1 MMADNHRLPTPT
13 DRALLRALESHWDE
27 YRHALH
33 PADQTVFDRL
43 IEHAKAHTDEYAHSE
58 VQNSHFTEQVNDYT
72 ALVSILIE
80 QQKQLDDLED
90 RLDYLEADLNDG
102 G

>member
-1 MMADNHRLPTPT
+1 MMVNHRQPTPT

-27 YRHALH
+27 YRYALH

-43 IEHAKAHTDEYAHSE
+43 VEHARAHTDQYANSE
-58 VQNSHFTEQVNDYT
+58 LQNSHFTDQVNDYT

-90 RLDYLEADLNDG
+90 RLDYLETDLNDDE
-102 G
+102 